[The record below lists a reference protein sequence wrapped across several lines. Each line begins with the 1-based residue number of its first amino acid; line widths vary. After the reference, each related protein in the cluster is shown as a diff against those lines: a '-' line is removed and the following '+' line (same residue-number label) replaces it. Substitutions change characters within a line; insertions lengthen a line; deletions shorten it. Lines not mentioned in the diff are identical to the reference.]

1 MKAADTSHEALDVQR
16 QAGPVGGAWR
26 LVRPE
31 GRMWRRLG
39 LALLLGV
46 AAAGSAVALL
56 ATSAWLI
63 TAASAQPPVLLLM
76 VPIVAVRAF
85 GVGRGVFRYAERLVG
100 HDAAYRVLGETRA
113 RITGRLERLAPG
125 GLTSRRQGDLLARL
139 VLDVDAV
146 LDLWLRVV
154 LPVAVAALTAAATVA
169 LLAILLP
176 AAGAAVALA
185 VLIACTFVPW
195 LTAKTAERAEHK
207 IAGARGE
214 VAAAAT
220 ETLLTAGDVVAFNAI
235 DNVLDA
241 FSQSDARLAA
251 AERRSAWSTGLG
263 SALLVLCV
271 GGASVAALV
280 LGSTAHITGAVFAV
294 LVLTPLALA
303 DVLGGIPAAAQL
315 AIRVRA
321 SLGRVQELMDSPE
334 PVTEPTA
341 PQPLPAGRDL
351 EVRLLRVGYDDNDVL
366 DGLSVDMPAG
376 SRVVI
381 TGPSGSGKS
390 TLAAVLLRFL
400 EPRGGEVLL
409 DGVDLARLEGD
420 QVRSVVGL
428 LTQESH
434 VFDTSIRENLLLAK
448 PGASD
453 LQLWKAL
460 YRARLG
466 MFVEKLPD
474 GLDTMVGEHGARLSG
489 GERQRLAFA
498 RLLLAD
504 RDVLVLDEPTE
515 HLDEETG
522 RALLAD
528 LFAAADR
535 RTVVLLTHR
544 PELVPDHV
552 PRQLVCLT

>member
-1 MKAADTSHEALDVQR
+1 MKRAIVLDPLARPQ
-16 QAGPVGGAWR
+16 GAVWWR
-26 LVRPE
+26 LA
-31 GRMWRRLG
+31 
-39 LALLLGV
+39 LALVLGV

-85 GVGRGVFRYAERLVG
+85 GVGRGVFRYVERLVG

-113 RITGRLERLAPG
+113 RITGRLEKLAP
-125 GLTSRRQGDLLARL
+125 LTSQRKGDLLARL

-146 LDLWLRVV
+146 LDLWLRVL
-154 LPVAVAALTAAATVA
+154 LPATVAAVTAAATVA

-176 AAGAAVALA
+176 TAGAAVAVA
-185 VLIACTFVPW
+185 VLIACTVVPW
-195 LTAKTAERAEHK
+195 LTARTAERAERNL
-207 IAGARGE
+207 AGARGD
-214 VAAAAT
+214 VAATTT
-220 ETLLTAGDVVAFNAI
+220 EALLTAADVVAFNAI
-235 DNVLDA
+235 DTVLDD
-241 FSQSDARLAA
+241 FSRRDARLAA
-251 AERRSAWSTGLG
+251 AERRSAWSAGLG

-271 GGASVAALV
+271 GGASIAALV
-280 LGSTAHITGAVFAV
+280 LGSTANITGAVFAV

-303 DVLGGIPAAAQL
+303 DVLGGLPAAAQL

-321 SLGRVQELMDSPE
+321 SLDRVQELVDTPSS
-334 PVTEPTA
+334 VTEPVE
-341 PQPLPAGRDL
+341 PLPLPAGRDL
-351 EVRLLRVGYDDNDVL
+351 QVRLLRAGYDGSDVL
-366 DGLSVDMPAG
+366 DGLNLDLPAG

-390 TLAAVLLRFL
+390 TLASVLLRFL
-400 EPRGGEVLL
+400 EPRGGQVLL
-409 DGVDLARLEGD
+409 DGVDVARLQGD

-453 LQLWKAL
+453 LRLWEAL

-466 MFVEKLPD
+466 LLVESLPD

-528 LFAAADR
+528 LFGAAGD

-544 PELVPDHV
+544 PELMPPHV
-552 PRQLVCLT
+552 TRQQVCLT

>member
-1 MKAADTSHEALDVQR
+1 MIE
-16 QAGPVGGAWR
+16 
-26 LVRPE
+26 LVLPQ
-31 GRMWRRLG
+31 GHVWGRLG
-39 LALLLGV
+39 LALLTGV
-46 AAAGSAVALL
+46 LAAGSAVALL

-63 TAASAQPPVLLLM
+63 TTAAAQPPVLILM
-76 VPIVAVRAF
+76 VAIVAVRAF
-85 GVGRGVFRYAERLVG
+85 GVGRGVFRYVERLVG

-113 RITGRLERLAPG
+113 RITGRLEKLAPG
-125 GLTSRRQGDLLARL
+125 GLSSRRKGDLLARL

-154 LPVAVAALTAAATVA
+154 LPVAVAAVTATATVA
-169 LLAILLP
+169 LIAVLLP
-176 AAGAAVALA
+176 TAGLAVALA
-185 VLIACTFVPW
+185 VLVACTVVPW
-195 LTAKTAERAEHK
+195 LTAQTAARAERK

-220 ETLLTAGDVVAFNAI
+220 ETLLTAGDVVAFNAV
-235 DNVLDA
+235 DSVLADFSADDA
-241 FSQSDARLAA
+241 KLAA
-251 AERRSAWSTGLG
+251 AERRSAWSAGLG
-263 SALLVLCV
+263 SALLMLCV
-271 GGASVAALV
+271 GGASVAGLV
-280 LGSTAHITGAVFAV
+280 LGKTANITGAVFAV

-321 SLGRVQELMDSPE
+321 SLGRVQELLDTPE
-334 PVTEPTA
+334 PVTEPAT
-341 PQPLPAGRDL
+341 PLPLPDGRDL
-351 EVRLLRVGYDDNDVL
+351 EVNLLRAGYGGGDDVL
-366 DGLSVDMPAG
+366 DGLSLDMPAG

-400 EPRGGEVLL
+400 EPRAGVVRL

-420 QVRSVVGL
+420 GVRSVVGL

-453 LQLWKAL
+453 LQLWRAL

-466 MFVEKLPD
+466 VFVERLPD

-522 RALLAD
+522 RALLED
-528 LFAAADR
+528 LFAAAGR

-544 PELVPDHV
+544 PDLVPAHV
-552 PRQLVCLT
+552 PRQLVSLT

>member
-1 MKAADTSHEALDVQR
+1 MSELAHAVQ
-16 QAGPVGGAWR
+16 WR
-26 LVRPE
+26 L
-31 GRMWRRLG
+31 L
-39 LALLLGV
+39 LALMLGV
-46 AAAGSAVALL
+46 AAAGSGVALL

-63 TAASAQPPVLLLM
+63 TTAAAQPPVLILL

-113 RITGRLERLAPG
+113 RITGRLEKLAPG
-125 GLTSRRQGDLLARL
+125 GLKSQRQGDLLARL

-146 LDLWLRVV
+146 LDLWLRVL
-154 LPVAVAALTAAATVA
+154 LPVAVAAVTAAATVG
-169 LLAILLP
+169 LLVVLLP
-176 AAGAAVALA
+176 AAGAAVAVA
-185 VLIACTFVPW
+185 VLIACTVVPW
-195 LTAKTAERAEHK
+195 LTARTAARAERT

-220 ETLLTAGDVVAFNAI
+220 ETLLTAGDVVAFDAV
-235 DNVLDA
+235 DNVLDHFTA
-241 FSQSDARLAA
+241 SDARLAA
-251 AERRSAWSTGLG
+251 AERRSAWSAGLG
-263 SALLVLCV
+263 GALLVLCV
-271 GGASVAALV
+271 GGASIAGLV
-280 LGSTAHITGAVFAV
+280 LGHTAHITGAVFAV

-321 SLGRVQELMDSPE
+321 SLGRVQELVDRPE
-334 PVTEPTA
+334 PVTEPA
-341 PQPLPAGRDL
+341 DPLPLPRGRDL
-351 EVRLLRVGYDDNDVL
+351 QVKLLSVGYDDADVL
-366 DGLSVDMPAG
+366 AGLSLDMPAG
-376 SRVVI
+376 SRVVV

-409 DGVDLARLEGD
+409 DGVDLARLDGD
-420 QVRSVVGL
+420 QVRSVIGL

-434 VFDTSIRENLLLAK
+434 VFDTTIRENLLLAK

-453 LQLWKAL
+453 LELWKAL

-466 MFVEKLPD
+466 VFVEKLPG
-474 GLDTMVGEHGARLSG
+474 GLDAMAGEHGARLSG

-504 RDVLVLDEPTE
+504 RDLLVLDEPTE

-528 LFAAADR
+528 VFAAADR
-535 RTVVLLTHR
+535 RTVILLTHR

-552 PRQLVCLT
+552 PRQLVSLM

>member
-1 MKAADTSHEALDVQR
+1 MKRAIVLDPLARPQ
-16 QAGPVGGAWR
+16 GAVWWR
-26 LVRPE
+26 LA
-31 GRMWRRLG
+31 
-39 LALLLGV
+39 LALVLGV

-85 GVGRGVFRYAERLVG
+85 GVGRGVFRYVERLVG

-113 RITGRLERLAPG
+113 RITGRLEKLAP
-125 GLTSRRQGDLLARL
+125 LTSQRKGDLLARL

-146 LDLWLRVV
+146 LDLWLRVL
-154 LPVAVAALTAAATVA
+154 LPATVAAVTAAATVA

-176 AAGAAVALA
+176 TAGAAVAVA
-185 VLIACTFVPW
+185 VLIACTVVPW
-195 LTAKTAERAEHK
+195 LTARTAERAERNL
-207 IAGARGE
+207 AGARGD
-214 VAAAAT
+214 VAATTT
-220 ETLLTAGDVVAFNAI
+220 EALLTAADVVAFNAI
-235 DNVLDA
+235 DTVLDD
-241 FSQSDARLAA
+241 FSRRDARLAA
-251 AERRSAWSTGLG
+251 AERRSAWSAGLG

-271 GGASVAALV
+271 GGASIAALV
-280 LGSTAHITGAVFAV
+280 LGRTANITGAVFAV

-303 DVLGGIPAAAQL
+303 DVLGGLPAAAQL

-321 SLGRVQELMDSPE
+321 SLDRVQELVDTPSS
-334 PVTEPTA
+334 VTEPVE
-341 PQPLPAGRDL
+341 PLPLPAGRDL
-351 EVRLLRVGYDDNDVL
+351 QVRLLRAGYDDSDVL
-366 DGLSVDMPAG
+366 DGLNLDLPAG

-390 TLAAVLLRFL
+390 TLASVLLRFL
-400 EPRGGEVLL
+400 EPRGGQVLL
-409 DGVDLARLEGD
+409 DGVDVARLQGD

-453 LQLWKAL
+453 LRLWEAL

-466 MFVEKLPD
+466 LLVESLPD

-528 LFAAADR
+528 LFGAAGD

-544 PELVPDHV
+544 PELMPPHV
-552 PRQLVCLT
+552 TRQQVCLT

>member
-1 MKAADTSHEALDVQR
+1 
-16 QAGPVGGAWR
+16 VG
-26 LVRPE
+26 VR
-31 GRMWRRLG
+31 RR
-39 LALLLGV
+39 
-46 AAAGSAVALL
+46 
-56 ATSAWLI
+56 
-63 TAASAQPPVLLLM
+63 
-76 VPIVAVRAF
+76 
-85 GVGRGVFRYAERLVG
+85 
-100 HDAAYRVLGETRA
+100 
-113 RITGRLERLAPG
+113 
-125 GLTSRRQGDLLARL
+125 GDLLARL
-139 VLDVDAV
+139 VLDVDSV

-154 LPVAVAALTAAATVA
+154 LPVAVAGVTAAATVGLMA
-169 LLAILLP
+169 LLLP
-176 AAGAAVALA
+176 SAGAAIAVA
-185 VLIACTFVPW
+185 VLVACTVVPW
-195 LTAKTAERAEHK
+195 LTARTARRAEER

-214 VAAAAT
+214 VAATAT
-220 ETLLTAGDVVAFNAI
+220 ETLLTAADIVAFNAI
-235 DNVLDA
+235 DTVLDD
-241 FSQSDARLAA
+241 FSRRDARLAA

-263 SALLVLCV
+263 SALLVLCI
-271 GGASVAALV
+271 GAASIAGLT

-303 DVLGGIPAAAQL
+303 DVLAGLPAAAQL
-315 AIRVRA
+315 TIRVRA
-321 SLGRVQELMDSPE
+321 SLARVNELMDTPD
-334 PVTEPTA
+334 PVKEPTN
-341 PQPLPAGRDL
+341 PQPLPTGRDL
-351 EVRLLRVGYDDNDVL
+351 AVNLLTVGYDDTDVL
-366 DGLSVDMPAG
+366 QGLSLDLPAG
-376 SRVVI
+376 SRVVV

-400 EPRGGEVLL
+400 DPRQGEVKL
-409 DGVDLARLEGD
+409 DGVDLTTLDGD

-434 VFDTSIRENLLLAK
+434 VFDTTIRENLLLAK
-448 PGASD
+448 PAASD
-453 LQLWKAL
+453 LQLWNAL

-466 MFVEKLPD
+466 VFVENLPR

-528 LFAAADR
+528 LFAAAGH

-544 PELVPDHV
+544 PELVPPHV

>member
-1 MKAADTSHEALDVQR
+1 MKRLTALDPLTRPQSSVW
-16 QAGPVGGAWR
+16 WR
-26 LVRPE
+26 LA
-31 GRMWRRLG
+31 
-39 LALLLGV
+39 LALVLGV

-85 GVGRGVFRYAERLVG
+85 GVGRGVFRYVERLVG

-113 RITGRLERLAPG
+113 RITGRLEKLAP
-125 GLTSRRQGDLLARL
+125 LTSQRKGDLLARL

-146 LDLWLRVV
+146 LDLWLRVL
-154 LPVAVAALTAAATVA
+154 LPATVAAVTAAATVA

-176 AAGAAVALA
+176 AAGAAVAVA
-185 VLIACTFVPW
+185 VLIACTVVPW
-195 LTAKTAERAEHK
+195 LTARTAERAERNL
-207 IAGARGE
+207 AGARGD
-214 VAAAAT
+214 VAATTT
-220 ETLLTAGDVVAFNAI
+220 EALLTAADVVAYNAI
-235 DNVLDA
+235 DAVLDD
-241 FSQSDARLAA
+241 FSRRDARLAA
-251 AERRSAWSTGLG
+251 AERRSAWSAGLG
-263 SALLVLCV
+263 SALLILCV
-271 GGASVAALV
+271 GGASIAALV
-280 LGSTAHITGAVFAV
+280 LGSTANITGAVFAV

-303 DVLGGIPAAAQL
+303 DVLGGLPAAAQL

-321 SLGRVQELMDSPE
+321 SLDRVQELVDTPTPVSE
-334 PVTEPTA
+334 PVEPL
-341 PQPLPAGRDL
+341 PLPAGRDL
-351 EVRLLRVGYDDNDVL
+351 QVRLLRAGYDDSDVL
-366 DGLSVDMPAG
+366 DGLNLDLPAG

-390 TLAAVLLRFL
+390 TLASVLLRFL

-409 DGVDLARLEGD
+409 DGVDVARLQGD

-453 LQLWKAL
+453 LRLWEAL

-466 MFVEKLPD
+466 LLVESLPD

-528 LFAAADR
+528 LFGAAGD

-544 PELVPDHV
+544 PELVPPHV
-552 PRQLVCLT
+552 TRQQVCLT

>member
-1 MKAADTSHEALDVQR
+1 MKSLQLARPQR
-16 QAGPVGGAWR
+16 AVMWR
-26 LVRPE
+26 L
-31 GRMWRRLG
+31 L
-39 LALLLGV
+39 LALVLGV
-46 AAAGSAVALL
+46 LAAGSAVALL

-85 GVGRGVFRYAERLVG
+85 GVGRGVFRYVERLVG

-113 RITGRLERLAPG
+113 RITGRLEKLAPLG
-125 GLTSRRQGDLLARL
+125 SQRKGDLLARL

-146 LDLWLRVV
+146 LDLWLRVL
-154 LPVAVAALTAAATVA
+154 LPVAVAAVTAAATVGLLA
-169 LLAILLP
+169 LLLP
-176 AAGAAVALA
+176 TAGAAVALA
-185 VLIACTFVPW
+185 VLIACTVVPW
-195 LTAKTAERAEHK
+195 LTARTAERAERNL
-207 IAGARGE
+207 AGARGD
-214 VAAAAT
+214 VAATTT
-220 ETLLTAGDVVAFNAI
+220 ESLLTAADVVAYNAI
-235 DNVLDA
+235 DSVLDD
-241 FSQSDARLAA
+241 FSRRDAHLAA
-251 AERRSAWSTGLG
+251 AERRSAWSAGLG

-280 LGSTAHITGAVFAV
+280 LGSTANITGAVFAV

-321 SLGRVQELMDSPE
+321 SLDRAQELVDTPA
-334 PVTEPTA
+334 PVTEPTS
-341 PQPLPAGRDL
+341 PLPLRAGRDL
-351 EVRLLRVGYDDNDVL
+351 QVNLLRAGYDGADVL
-366 DGLSVDMPAG
+366 TGLSLDMPAG

-381 TGPSGSGKS
+381 TGSSGSGKS
-390 TLAAVLLRFL
+390 TLASVLLRFL

-409 DGVDLARLEGD
+409 DGVDLTRLEGD

-466 MFVEKLPD
+466 VLVEKLPE
-474 GLDTMVGEHGARLSG
+474 GLDTLVGEHGARLSG

-528 LFAAADR
+528 VFGAAAD

-544 PELVPDHV
+544 PELVPPHV

>member
-1 MKAADTSHEALDVQR
+1 VKRAIVLDPLARPQ
-16 QAGPVGGAWR
+16 GAVWWR
-26 LVRPE
+26 LA
-31 GRMWRRLG
+31 
-39 LALLLGV
+39 LALVLGV

-85 GVGRGVFRYAERLVG
+85 GVGRGVFRYVERLVG

-113 RITGRLERLAPG
+113 RITGRLEKLAP
-125 GLTSRRQGDLLARL
+125 LTSQRKGDLLARL

-146 LDLWLRVV
+146 LDLWLRVL
-154 LPVAVAALTAAATVA
+154 LPATVAAVTAAATVA

-176 AAGAAVALA
+176 TAGAAVAVA
-185 VLIACTFVPW
+185 VLIACTVVPW
-195 LTAKTAERAEHK
+195 LTARTAERAERNL
-207 IAGARGE
+207 AGARGD
-214 VAAAAT
+214 VAATTT
-220 ETLLTAGDVVAFNAI
+220 EALLTAADVVAFNAI
-235 DNVLDA
+235 DTVLDD
-241 FSQSDARLAA
+241 FSRRDARLAA
-251 AERRSAWSTGLG
+251 AERRSAWSAGLG

-271 GGASVAALV
+271 GGASIAALV
-280 LGSTAHITGAVFAV
+280 LGSTANITGAVFAV

-303 DVLGGIPAAAQL
+303 DVLGGLPAAAQL

-321 SLGRVQELMDSPE
+321 SLDRVQELVDTPSS
-334 PVTEPTA
+334 VTEPVE
-341 PQPLPAGRDL
+341 PLPLPAGRDL
-351 EVRLLRVGYDDNDVL
+351 QVRLLRAGYDGSDVL
-366 DGLSVDMPAG
+366 DGLNLDLPAG

-390 TLAAVLLRFL
+390 TLASVLLRFL
-400 EPRGGEVLL
+400 EPRGGQVLL
-409 DGVDLARLEGD
+409 DGVDVARLQGD

-453 LQLWKAL
+453 LRLWEAL

-466 MFVEKLPD
+466 LLVESLPD

-528 LFAAADR
+528 LFGAAGD

-544 PELVPDHV
+544 PELMPPHV
-552 PRQLVCLT
+552 TRQQVCLT

>member
-1 MKAADTSHEALDVQR
+1 MTESSRSAWWQLVRPA
-16 QAGPVGGAWR
+16 VGVRWR
-26 LVRPE
+26 LV
-31 GRMWRRLG
+31 
-39 LALLLGV
+39 LALVLGV

-63 TAASAQPPVLLLM
+63 TAASAQPPVLLLL

-85 GVGRGVFRYAERLVG
+85 GVGRGVFRYVERLVG

-113 RITGRLERLAPG
+113 RITGRLEKIAPG
-125 GLTSRRQGDLLARL
+125 GLTSRRKGDLLARL

-146 LDLWLRVV
+146 LDLWLRVL
-154 LPVAVAALTAAATVA
+154 LPVAVAAVTAAATVA
-169 LLAILLP
+169 LLALLLP

-185 VLIACTFVPW
+185 VLIACTVVPW
-195 LTAKTAERAEHK
+195 LTARTVQKAERNLT
-207 IAGARGE
+207 GARGD
-214 VAAAAT
+214 VAATTT
-220 ETLLTAGDVVAFNAI
+220 ETLLTAADVVAYNAI
-235 DNVLDA
+235 DSVLDA
-241 FSQSDARLAA
+241 FSRHDARLAA

-271 GGASVAALV
+271 GGASVAALL
-280 LGSTAHITGAVFAV
+280 LGSTANITGAVFAV

-321 SLGRVQELMDSPE
+321 ALTRVQELVDTPE
-334 PVTEPTA
+334 PVTEPSD
-341 PQPLPAGRDL
+341 PLPLPTGRDL
-351 EVRLLRVGYDDNDVL
+351 QVKLLRVGYDDTDVL
-366 DGLSVDMPAG
+366 DGLSLEMPAG

-400 EPRGGEVLL
+400 QPRGGEVLL

-434 VFDTSIRENLLLAK
+434 VFDTTIRENLLLAK
-448 PGASD
+448 PGVSD

-466 MFVEKLPD
+466 MFVEKLPA

-528 LFAAADR
+528 LFAAAGD

>member
-1 MKAADTSHEALDVQR
+1 M
-16 QAGPVGGAWR
+16 
-26 LVRPE
+26 VRPE
-31 GRMWRRLG
+31 GQVWWRLL
-39 LALLLGV
+39 LALLAGV

-63 TAASAQPPVLLLM
+63 TTAAAQPPVLILM
-76 VPIVAVRAF
+76 VAIVAVRAF
-85 GVGRGVFRYAERLVG
+85 GVGRGVFRYLERLVG

-113 RITGRLERLAPG
+113 RITGRLEKLAPG
-125 GLTSRRQGDLLARL
+125 GLSSRRKGDLLTRL

-154 LPVAVAALTAAATVA
+154 LPVLVAAVTATAAVA
-169 LLAILLP
+169 LLALLLP

-185 VLIACTFVPW
+185 VVVACTVVPW
-195 LTAKTAERAEHK
+195 LTARSAARAEGK
-207 IAGARGE
+207 IASSRGE

-235 DNVLDA
+235 DDVLDS
-241 FSQSDARLAA
+241 FSTSDAKLAA
-251 AERRSAWSTGLG
+251 AERRSAWSAGLG

-271 GGASVAALV
+271 GSASVAGLV
-280 LGSTAHITGAVFAV
+280 LGGSADITGAVFAV

-321 SLGRVQELMDSPE
+321 SLARVQELLDGPE
-334 PVTEPTA
+334 PVSEPVSA
-341 PQPLPAGRDL
+341 LPLPVGRDL
-351 EVRLLRVGYDDNDVL
+351 SVRHLRVGYGEDDVL
-366 DGLSVDMPAG
+366 DGLSLDMPAG
-376 SRVVI
+376 GRVVV

-409 DGVDLARLEGD
+409 DGVDLTKLASD

-453 LQLWKAL
+453 LMVWEAL

-466 MFVEKLPD
+466 LFVEGLPD

-515 HLDEETG
+515 HLDDETG
-522 RALLAD
+522 RSLLYD
-528 LFAAADR
+528 LFAAAGHC
-535 RTVVLLTHR
+535 TVVLLTHR
-544 PELVPDHV
+544 PELAPEATHHV
-552 PRQLVCLT
+552 VLASEHAAQR

>member
-1 MKAADTSHEALDVQR
+1 MSSWALARPRRDLW
-16 QAGPVGGAWR
+16 WR
-26 LVRPE
+26 LI
-31 GRMWRRLG
+31 
-39 LALLLGV
+39 LALALGI

-85 GVGRGVFRYAERLVG
+85 GVGRGVFRYVERLVG
-100 HDAAYRVLGETRA
+100 HDAAYRVLGETRG
-113 RITGRLERLAPG
+113 RITERLEKIAP
-125 GLTSRRQGDLLARL
+125 LTSQRAGDLLARL

-146 LDLWLRVV
+146 LDLWLRVL
-154 LPVAVAALTAAATVA
+154 LPVAVAAVTSAATVA

-185 VLIACTFVPW
+185 VLIACTAVPW
-195 LTAKTAERAEHK
+195 LTARSAERAERTL
-207 IAGARGE
+207 AGARGD
-214 VAAAAT
+214 VAATTT
-220 ETLLTAGDVVAFNAI
+220 ETLLTAADVVAYNAI
-235 DNVLDA
+235 DDVLED
-241 FSQSDARLAA
+241 FSRRDARLAA

-263 SALLVLCV
+263 SALLVACV

-280 LGSTAHITGAVFAV
+280 VGSTADITGAVFAV

-303 DVLGGIPAAAQL
+303 DVLGGLPAAAQL
-315 AIRVRA
+315 AIRIRG
-321 SLGRVQELMDSPE
+321 SLARVQELVDTQE
-334 PVTEPTA
+334 PVTDPIA
-341 PQPLPAGRDL
+341 PLPLPAGRDL
-351 EVRLLRVGYDDNDVL
+351 QVRSLRVGYDDTDVL
-366 DGLSVDMPAG
+366 DGLSLDMPAG

-390 TLAAVLLRFL
+390 TLASVLLRFL

-409 DGVDLARLEGD
+409 DGVDLSRLEGD

-434 VFDTSIRENLLLAK
+434 VFDTTIRENLLLAK

-453 LQLWKAL
+453 LQLWNAL
-460 YRARLG
+460 YRAQLG
-466 MFVEKLPD
+466 VMVEKLPN
-474 GLDTMVGEHGARLSG
+474 GLETMVGEHGARLSG

-528 LFAAADR
+528 LFAAAGDR
-535 RTVVLLTHR
+535 TMVLLTHR
-544 PELVPDHV
+544 PDLVPAHV

>member
-1 MKAADTSHEALDVQR
+1 MKGWQLARPERGVR
-16 QAGPVGGAWR
+16 WR
-26 LVRPE
+26 L
-31 GRMWRRLG
+31 L
-39 LALLLGV
+39 LALVLGV

-85 GVGRGVFRYAERLVG
+85 GVGRGVFRYVERLVG

-113 RITGRLERLAPG
+113 RITGRLEKIAPA
-125 GLTSRRQGDLLARL
+125 GLTSQRKGDLLARL

-146 LDLWLRVV
+146 LDLWLRVL
-154 LPVAVAALTAAATVA
+154 LPVAVAAVTAAATVA
-169 LLAILLP
+169 LLAVLLP

-185 VLIACTFVPW
+185 VLVACTVVPW
-195 LTAKTAERAEHK
+195 LTARTAERAERN
-207 IAGARGE
+207 IAGARGD
-214 VAAAAT
+214 VAATTT
-220 ETLLTAGDVVAFNAI
+220 ETLLTAADVVAYNAI
-235 DNVLDA
+235 NSVLDD
-241 FSQSDARLAA
+241 FSRRDARLAA

-263 SALLVLCV
+263 SALLVLCI

-280 LGSTAHITGAVFAV
+280 LGSTANITGAVFAV

-303 DVLGGIPAAAQL
+303 DVLGGVPAAAQL

-321 SLGRVQELMDSPE
+321 SLARVQELVDTPD
-334 PVTEPTA
+334 PVTEPTE
-341 PQPLPAGRDL
+341 PQPLPTGRDL
-351 EVRLLRVGYDDNDVL
+351 RVNLLRVGYDDTDVL
-366 DGLSVDMPAG
+366 NGLSLDMPAG

-448 PGASD
+448 PGVSD

-466 MFVEKLPD
+466 TFVEKLPD
-474 GLDTMVGEHGARLSG
+474 GLDTMVGEHGAKLSG

-528 LFAAADR
+528 LFAAAGDR
-535 RTVVLLTHR
+535 TLVLLTHR
-544 PELVPDHV
+544 PELVPPHGS
-552 PRQLVCLT
+552 RQLVCLT

>member
-1 MKAADTSHEALDVQR
+1 MKRAIVLDPLARPQ
-16 QAGPVGGAWR
+16 GAVWWR
-26 LVRPE
+26 LA
-31 GRMWRRLG
+31 
-39 LALLLGV
+39 LALVLGV

-85 GVGRGVFRYAERLVG
+85 GVGRGVFRYVERLVG

-113 RITGRLERLAPG
+113 RITGRLEKLAP
-125 GLTSRRQGDLLARL
+125 LTSQRKGDLLARL

-146 LDLWLRVV
+146 LDLWLRVL
-154 LPVAVAALTAAATVA
+154 LPATVAAVTAAATVA

-176 AAGAAVALA
+176 TAGAAVAVA
-185 VLIACTFVPW
+185 VLIACTVVPW
-195 LTAKTAERAEHK
+195 LTARTAERAERNL
-207 IAGARGE
+207 AGARGD
-214 VAAAAT
+214 VAATTT
-220 ETLLTAGDVVAFNAI
+220 EALLTAADVVAFNAI
-235 DNVLDA
+235 DTVLDD
-241 FSQSDARLAA
+241 FSRRDARLAA
-251 AERRSAWSTGLG
+251 AERRSAWSAGLG

-271 GGASVAALV
+271 GGASIAALV
-280 LGSTAHITGAVFAV
+280 LGSTANITGAVFAV

-303 DVLGGIPAAAQL
+303 DVLGGLPAAAQL

-321 SLGRVQELMDSPE
+321 SLDRVQELVDTPSS
-334 PVTEPTA
+334 VTEPVE
-341 PQPLPAGRDL
+341 PLPLPAGRDL
-351 EVRLLRVGYDDNDVL
+351 QVRLLRAGYDGSDVL
-366 DGLSVDMPAG
+366 DGLNLDLPAG

-390 TLAAVLLRFL
+390 TLASVQQRFL

-409 DGVDLARLEGD
+409 DGVDVARLQGD

-453 LQLWKAL
+453 LRLWEAL

-466 MFVEKLPD
+466 LLVESLPD

-528 LFAAADR
+528 LFGAAGD

-544 PELVPDHV
+544 PELMPPHV
-552 PRQLVCLT
+552 TRQQVCLT

>member
-1 MKAADTSHEALDVQR
+1 M
-16 QAGPVGGAWR
+16 W
-26 LVRPE
+26 PE
-31 GRMWRRLG
+31 GRVWVRLLLALG
-39 LALLLGV
+39 LGIG
-46 AAAGSAVALL
+46 AAGCAVALL

-63 TAASAQPPVLLLM
+63 TAAAAQPPVLLLM

-85 GVGRGVFRYAERLVG
+85 GVGRGAFRYVERLVG

-125 GLTSRRQGDLLARL
+125 GLTSQRKGDLLARL

-154 LPVAVAALTAAATVA
+154 LPVAVAAVTAAATVG

-176 AAGAAVALA
+176 TAGAAVALA
-185 VLIACTFVPW
+185 VLIACTLVPW
-195 LTAKTAERAEHK
+195 LTAKTAHHAEQN
-207 IAGARGE
+207 IAAARGA
-214 VAAAAT
+214 VAATTT
-220 ETLLTAGDVVAFNAI
+220 ETLLTAADIVAFNAV
-235 DNVLDA
+235 DTVLKD
-241 FSQSDARLAA
+241 FSANDARLAA
-251 AERRSAWSTGLG
+251 AERRSAWSAGLG
-263 SALLVLCV
+263 SALLVLCI
-271 GGASVAALV
+271 GGASTAALV
-280 LGSTAHITGAVFAV
+280 LGSTATITGPIFAV

-321 SLGRVQELMDSPE
+321 SLTRVQELIDTQP
-334 PVTEPTA
+334 PVTEPST
-341 PQPLPAGRDL
+341 PQPLPPGRDL
-351 EVRLLRVGYDDNDVL
+351 AINLLRVGYDDTDVL
-366 DGLSVDMPAG
+366 DGVSLNMPAG
-376 SRVVI
+376 SRVVV

-400 EPRGGEVLL
+400 EPRAGQVLL
-409 DGVDLARLEGD
+409 DGVDLTTLEGD

-453 LQLWKAL
+453 LKLWKAL

-466 MFVEKLPD
+466 VFVESLPD

>member
-1 MKAADTSHEALDVQR
+1 MTTV
-16 QAGPVGGAWR
+16 WR
-26 LVRPE
+26 LVMPE
-31 GRMWRRLG
+31 RRIWWRLG
-39 LALLLGV
+39 LALLAGV
-46 AAAGSAVALL
+46 LAAGSAVALL

-63 TAASAQPPVLLLM
+63 TTAAAQPPVLILM
-76 VPIVAVRAF
+76 VAIVAVRAF
-85 GVGRGVFRYAERLVG
+85 GVGRGVFRYVERLVG

-113 RITGRLERLAPG
+113 RITGRLEKLAPG
-125 GLTSRRQGDLLARL
+125 GLSSRRKGDLLARL

-154 LPVAVAALTAAATVA
+154 LPIAAAAVTATATVA
-169 LLAILLP
+169 LLTLLLP

-185 VLIACTFVPW
+185 VLVACTVVPW
-195 LTAKTAERAEHK
+195 LTAQTAARAERK
-207 IAGARGE
+207 IAGSRGE

-220 ETLLTAGDVVAFNAI
+220 ETLLTAGDVVAFNAV
-235 DNVLDA
+235 DDVLDS
-241 FSQSDARLAA
+241 FSASDAKLAK
-251 AERRSAWSTGLG
+251 AERRSAWSAGLG
-263 SALLVLCV
+263 GALLMLCI
-271 GGASVAALV
+271 GGASVAGLV
-280 LGSTAHITGAVFAV
+280 LGNTANITGAVFAV

-321 SLGRVQELMDSPE
+321 ALGRVQELLDSPE
-334 PVTEPTA
+334 PVTEPAA
-341 PQPLPAGRDL
+341 PQPLPTGRDL
-351 EVRLLRVGYDDNDVL
+351 EVKLLRVGYDGADVL
-366 DGLSVDMPAG
+366 NGLSLDMPTG
-376 SRVVI
+376 SRVVV

-400 EPRGGEVLL
+400 EPRAGEVRL
-409 DGVDLARLEGD
+409 DGVDLSQLEGD

-434 VFDTSIRENLLLAK
+434 VFDTTIRENLLLAR

-453 LQLWKAL
+453 LMLWKAL

-466 MFVEKLPD
+466 LFVEKLPD

-522 RALLAD
+522 RALLED
-528 LFAAADR
+528 LFAAAGH

-544 PELVPDHV
+544 PELVPAHV
-552 PRQLVCLT
+552 PQQLVCLT

>member
-1 MKAADTSHEALDVQR
+1 MKRAIVLDPLARPQ
-16 QAGPVGGAWR
+16 GAVWWR
-26 LVRPE
+26 LA
-31 GRMWRRLG
+31 
-39 LALLLGV
+39 LALVLGV

-85 GVGRGVFRYAERLVG
+85 GVGRGVFRYVERLVG

-113 RITGRLERLAPG
+113 RITGRLEKLAP
-125 GLTSRRQGDLLARL
+125 LTSQRKGDLLARL

-146 LDLWLRVV
+146 LDLWLRVL
-154 LPVAVAALTAAATVA
+154 LPATVAAVTAAATVA

-176 AAGAAVALA
+176 TAGAAVAVA
-185 VLIACTFVPW
+185 VLIACTVVPW
-195 LTAKTAERAEHK
+195 LTARTAERAERNL
-207 IAGARGE
+207 AGARGD
-214 VAAAAT
+214 VAATTT
-220 ETLLTAGDVVAFNAI
+220 EALLTAADVVAYNAI
-235 DNVLDA
+235 DTVLDD
-241 FSQSDARLAA
+241 FSRRDARLAA
-251 AERRSAWSTGLG
+251 AERRSAWSAGLG

-271 GGASVAALV
+271 GGASIAALV
-280 LGSTAHITGAVFAV
+280 LGSTANITGAVFAV

-303 DVLGGIPAAAQL
+303 DVLGGLPAAAQL

-321 SLGRVQELMDSPE
+321 SLDRVQELVDTPSSVSE
-334 PVTEPTA
+334 PVEPL
-341 PQPLPAGRDL
+341 PLPAGRDL
-351 EVRLLRVGYDDNDVL
+351 QVRLLRAGYDDSDVL
-366 DGLSVDMPAG
+366 DGLNLDLPAG

-390 TLAAVLLRFL
+390 TLASVLLRFL

-409 DGVDLARLEGD
+409 DGVDVARLQGD

-448 PGASD
+448 PGVSD
-453 LQLWKAL
+453 LRLWEAL

-466 MFVEKLPD
+466 LLVESLPD

-528 LFAAADR
+528 LFGAAGD

-544 PELVPDHV
+544 PELVPPHV
-552 PRQLVCLT
+552 TRQQVCLT

>member
-1 MKAADTSHEALDVQR
+1 
-16 QAGPVGGAWR
+16 
-26 LVRPE
+26 
-31 GRMWRRLG
+31 
-39 LALLLGV
+39 LALLTGV
-46 AAAGSAVALL
+46 LAAGSAVALL

-63 TAASAQPPVLLLM
+63 TTAAAQPPVLILM
-76 VPIVAVRAF
+76 VAIVAVRAF
-85 GVGRGVFRYAERLVG
+85 GVGRGVFRYVERLVG

-113 RITGRLERLAPG
+113 RITGRLEKLAPG
-125 GLTSRRQGDLLARL
+125 GLSSQRKGDLLARL

-154 LPVAVAALTAAATVA
+154 LPVAVAAVTATATVA
-169 LLAILLP
+169 LLALLLP

-185 VLIACTFVPW
+185 VLVACTVVPW
-195 LTAKTAERAEHK
+195 LTAQTAARAERK
-207 IAGARGE
+207 IAGSRGD

-220 ETLLTAGDVVAFNAI
+220 ETLLTAGDVVAFNAV
-235 DNVLDA
+235 DDVLNS
-241 FSQSDARLAA
+241 FSASDAKLAK
-251 AERRSAWSTGLG
+251 AERRSAWSAGLG
-263 SALLVLCV
+263 NALLMLCV
-271 GGASVAALV
+271 GGASVAGLV
-280 LGSTAHITGAVFAV
+280 LGSTANITGAVFAV
-294 LVLTPLALA
+294 LVLTPLVLA

-321 SLGRVQELMDSPE
+321 SLGRVQELLDSPE
-334 PVTEPTA
+334 PVTEPVD
-341 PQPLPAGRDL
+341 PLPLPDGRDL
-351 EVRLLRVGYDDNDVL
+351 EVKLLTVGYGEDDVL
-366 DGLSVDMPAG
+366 DGLSLDMPAG

-400 EPRGGEVLL
+400 EPRAGEVLL

-448 PGASD
+448 PGVSD
-453 LQLWKAL
+453 LKLWKAL

-466 MFVEKLPD
+466 VFVEKLPD

-522 RALLAD
+522 RALLED
-528 LFAAADR
+528 LFAAAGR

-544 PELVPDHV
+544 PELVPPHV

>member
-1 MKAADTSHEALDVQR
+1 MKRAIVLDPLARPQ
-16 QAGPVGGAWR
+16 GAVWWR
-26 LVRPE
+26 LA
-31 GRMWRRLG
+31 
-39 LALLLGV
+39 LALVLGV

-85 GVGRGVFRYAERLVG
+85 GVGRGVFRYVERLVG

-113 RITGRLERLAPG
+113 RITGRLEKLAP
-125 GLTSRRQGDLLARL
+125 LTSQRKGDLLARL

-146 LDLWLRVV
+146 LDLWLRVL
-154 LPVAVAALTAAATVA
+154 LPATVAAVTAAATVA

-176 AAGAAVALA
+176 TAGAAVAVA
-185 VLIACTFVPW
+185 VLIACTVVPW
-195 LTAKTAERAEHK
+195 LTARTAERAERNL
-207 IAGARGE
+207 AGARGD
-214 VAAAAT
+214 VAATTT
-220 ETLLTAGDVVAFNAI
+220 EALLTAADVVAFNAI
-235 DNVLDA
+235 DTVLDD
-241 FSQSDARLAA
+241 FSRRDARLAA
-251 AERRSAWSTGLG
+251 AERRSAWSAGLG

-271 GGASVAALV
+271 GGASIAALV
-280 LGSTAHITGAVFAV
+280 LGSTANITGAVFAV

-303 DVLGGIPAAAQL
+303 DVLGGLPAAAQL

-321 SLGRVQELMDSPE
+321 SLDRVQELVDTPSS
-334 PVTEPTA
+334 VTEPVE
-341 PQPLPAGRDL
+341 PLPLPAGRDL
-351 EVRLLRVGYDDNDVL
+351 QVRLLRAGYDGSDVL
-366 DGLSVDMPAG
+366 DGLNLDLPAG

-390 TLAAVLLRFL
+390 TLASVLLRFL

-409 DGVDLARLEGD
+409 DGVDVARLQGD

-453 LQLWKAL
+453 LRLWEAL

-466 MFVEKLPD
+466 LLVESLPD
-474 GLDTMVGEHGARLSG
+474 GLDTVVGEHGARLSG

-528 LFAAADR
+528 LFGAAGD

-544 PELVPDHV
+544 PELMPPHV
-552 PRQLVCLT
+552 TRQQVCLT

>member
-1 MKAADTSHEALDVQR
+1 MSSWA
-16 QAGPVGGAWR
+16 

-31 GRMWRRLG
+31 GRVWWR
-39 LALLLGV
+39 LALALVAGV

-63 TAASAQPPVLLLM
+63 TTAAAQPPVLILM

-85 GVGRGVFRYAERLVG
+85 GVGRGVFRYVERLAG

-113 RITGRLERLAPG
+113 RITGRLERIAPG
-125 GLTSRRQGDLLARL
+125 GLSGRRQGDLLARL

-146 LDLWLRVV
+146 LDLWLRVL
-154 LPVAVAALTAAATVA
+154 LPVAVAMVTAAATVA
-169 LLAILLP
+169 LLVLLLP
-176 AAGAAVALA
+176 VAGVAVALA
-185 VLIACTFVPW
+185 VLIACTVVPW
-195 LTAKTAERAEHK
+195 LTAKTAARAERR
-207 IAGARGE
+207 IASERGD

-220 ETLLTAGDVVAFNAI
+220 EALLTAGDIVAFNAV
-235 DNVLDA
+235 DDVLAA
-241 FSQSDARLAA
+241 FSTHDDRLAA
-251 AERRSAWSTGLG
+251 AERRSAWSAGLG
-263 SALLVLCV
+263 GALLVLCV
-271 GGASVAALV
+271 GGASVAGLV
-280 LGSTAHITGAVFAV
+280 LGSTANITGAVFAV

-321 SLGRVQELMDSPE
+321 ALGRVQELVDAPE
-334 PVTEPTA
+334 PVHEPA
-341 PQPLPAGRDL
+341 AAVALPRGHDL
-351 EVRLLRVGYDDNDVL
+351 EVKHLHVGYGDDDVL
-366 DGLSVDMPAG
+366 DGLSLDMPAG

-381 TGPSGSGKS
+381 TGASGSGKS
-390 TLAAVLLRFL
+390 TVAAVLLRFL
-400 EPRGGEVLL
+400 EPRGGEVLM
-409 DGVDLARLEGD
+409 DGVDLASLEGD

-434 VFDTSIRENLLLAK
+434 VFDTTIRENLLLAQ

-453 LQLWKAL
+453 LRLWRAL
-460 YRARLG
+460 YLARLG
-466 MFVEKLPD
+466 VFVEGLPD

-528 LFAAADR
+528 LFAAAGR

-544 PELVPDHV
+544 PELAPAHALRRAVRLP
-552 PRQLVCLT
+552 

>member
-1 MKAADTSHEALDVQR
+1 MKRAIVLDPLARPQ
-16 QAGPVGGAWR
+16 GAVWWR
-26 LVRPE
+26 LA
-31 GRMWRRLG
+31 
-39 LALLLGV
+39 LALVLGV

-85 GVGRGVFRYAERLVG
+85 GVGRGVFRYVERLVG

-113 RITGRLERLAPG
+113 RITGRLEKLAP
-125 GLTSRRQGDLLARL
+125 LTSQRKGDLLARL

-146 LDLWLRVV
+146 LDLWLRVL
-154 LPVAVAALTAAATVA
+154 LPATVAAVTAAATVA

-176 AAGAAVALA
+176 TAGAAVAVA
-185 VLIACTFVPW
+185 VLIACTVVPW
-195 LTAKTAERAEHK
+195 LTARTAERAERNL
-207 IAGARGE
+207 AGARGD
-214 VAAAAT
+214 VAATTT
-220 ETLLTAGDVVAFNAI
+220 EALLTAADVVAFNAI
-235 DNVLDA
+235 DTVLDD
-241 FSQSDARLAA
+241 FSRRDARLAA
-251 AERRSAWSTGLG
+251 AERRSAWSAGLG

-271 GGASVAALV
+271 GGASIAALV
-280 LGSTAHITGAVFAV
+280 LGSTANITGAVFAV

-303 DVLGGIPAAAQL
+303 DVLGGLPAAAQL

-321 SLGRVQELMDSPE
+321 SLDRVQELVDTPSS
-334 PVTEPTA
+334 VTEPVE
-341 PQPLPAGRDL
+341 PLPLPAGRDL
-351 EVRLLRVGYDDNDVL
+351 QVRLLRAGYDGSDVL
-366 DGLSVDMPAG
+366 DGLNLDLPAG

-390 TLAAVLLRFL
+390 TLASVLLRFL

-409 DGVDLARLEGD
+409 DGVDVARLQGD

-453 LQLWKAL
+453 LRLWEAL

-466 MFVEKLPD
+466 LLVESLPD

-528 LFAAADR
+528 LFGAAGD
-535 RTVVLLTHR
+535 RTVVLLTHW
-544 PELVPDHV
+544 PELMPPHV
-552 PRQLVCLT
+552 TRQQVCLT

>member
-1 MKAADTSHEALDVQR
+1 MKRAIVLDPLARPQ
-16 QAGPVGGAWR
+16 GAVWWR
-26 LVRPE
+26 LA
-31 GRMWRRLG
+31 
-39 LALLLGV
+39 LALVLGV

-85 GVGRGVFRYAERLVG
+85 GVGRGVFRYVERLVG

-113 RITGRLERLAPG
+113 RITGRLEKLAP
-125 GLTSRRQGDLLARL
+125 LTSQRKGDLLARL

-146 LDLWLRVV
+146 LDLWLRVL
-154 LPVAVAALTAAATVA
+154 LPATVAAVTAAATVA

-176 AAGAAVALA
+176 TAGAAVAVA
-185 VLIACTFVPW
+185 VLIACTVVPW
-195 LTAKTAERAEHK
+195 LTARTAERAERNL
-207 IAGARGE
+207 AGARGD
-214 VAAAAT
+214 VAATTT
-220 ETLLTAGDVVAFNAI
+220 EALLTAADVVAFNAI
-235 DNVLDA
+235 DTVLDD
-241 FSQSDARLAA
+241 FSRRDARLAA
-251 AERRSAWSTGLG
+251 AERRSAWSAGLG

-271 GGASVAALV
+271 GGASIAALV
-280 LGSTAHITGAVFAV
+280 LGSTANITGAVFAV

-303 DVLGGIPAAAQL
+303 DVLGGLPAAAQL

-321 SLGRVQELMDSPE
+321 SLDRVQELVDTPSS
-334 PVTEPTA
+334 VTEPVE
-341 PQPLPAGRDL
+341 PLPLPAGRDL
-351 EVRLLRVGYDDNDVL
+351 QVRLLRAGYDGSDVL
-366 DGLSVDMPAG
+366 DGLNLDLPAG

-390 TLAAVLLRFL
+390 TLASVLLRFL
-400 EPRGGEVLL
+400 EPRGGQVLL
-409 DGVDLARLEGD
+409 DGVDVARLQGD

-453 LQLWKAL
+453 LRLWEAL

-466 MFVEKLPD
+466 LLVESLPD
-474 GLDTMVGEHGARLSG
+474 SLDTMVGEHGARLSG

-522 RALLAD
+522 GALLAD
-528 LFAAADR
+528 LFGAAGD

-544 PELVPDHV
+544 PELMPPHV
-552 PRQLVCLT
+552 TRQQVCLT

>member
-1 MKAADTSHEALDVQR
+1 MTTVWQ
-16 QAGPVGGAWR
+16 
-26 LVRPE
+26 LVMPE
-31 GRMWRRLG
+31 RRIWWRLG
-39 LALLLGV
+39 LALLAGV
-46 AAAGSAVALL
+46 LAAGSAVALL

-63 TAASAQPPVLLLM
+63 TTAAAQPPVLILM
-76 VPIVAVRAF
+76 VAIVAVRAF
-85 GVGRGVFRYAERLVG
+85 GVGRGVFRYVERLVG

-113 RITGRLERLAPG
+113 RITRRLEKLAPG
-125 GLTSRRQGDLLARL
+125 GLTSQRKGDLLARL

-154 LPVAVAALTAAATVA
+154 LPVAAAAVTATATVA
-169 LLAILLP
+169 LLTLLLP

-185 VLIACTFVPW
+185 VLIACTVVPR
-195 LTAKTAERAEHK
+195 LTAQTAARAERK
-207 IAGARGE
+207 IAGSRGE

-220 ETLLTAGDVVAFNAI
+220 ETLLTAGDVVAFNAV
-235 DNVLDA
+235 DDVLDS
-241 FSQSDARLAA
+241 FSASDAKLAN
-251 AERRSAWSTGLG
+251 AERRSAWSAGLG
-263 SALLVLCV
+263 GALLMLCV
-271 GGASVAALV
+271 GGASVAGLI
-280 LGSTAHITGAVFAV
+280 LGNTANITGAVFAV

-321 SLGRVQELMDSPE
+321 SLGRVQELLDSPE
-334 PVTEPTA
+334 PVTEPAT
-341 PQPLPAGRDL
+341 PQPLPTGRDL
-351 EVRLLRVGYDDNDVL
+351 EVKLLRVGYDGADVL
-366 DGLSVDMPAG
+366 DGLSLDMPAA

-400 EPRGGEVLL
+400 EPRAGEVLL
-409 DGVDLARLEGD
+409 DGVDLSLLEGD
-420 QVRSVVGL
+420 QVRTVVGL

-434 VFDTSIRENLLLAK
+434 VFDTTIRENLLLAK

-453 LQLWKAL
+453 LMLWKAL

-466 MFVEKLPD
+466 VFVEKLPD

-522 RALLAD
+522 RALLDD
-528 LFAAADR
+528 LFAAAGR

-544 PELVPDHV
+544 PELVPAHV
-552 PRQLVCLT
+552 PRQLVSLT

>member
-1 MKAADTSHEALDVQR
+1 MSSVI
-16 QAGPVGGAWR
+16 G

-31 GRMWRRLG
+31 GRAWWRLV
-39 LALLLGV
+39 LALVAGV

-63 TAASAQPPVLLLM
+63 TTAAAQPPVLVLM
-76 VPIVAVRAF
+76 VAIVAVRAF
-85 GVGRGVFRYAERLVG
+85 GVGRGVFRYVERLVG

-113 RITGRLERLAPG
+113 RITGRLEKLAPG
-125 GLTSRRQGDLLARL
+125 GLSSSRKGDLLARL

-154 LPVAVAALTAAATVA
+154 LPVAVAAVTATATVGLLA
-169 LLAILLP
+169 LLLP
-176 AAGAAVALA
+176 TAGTAVALA
-185 VLIACTFVPW
+185 VLVACTVVPW
-195 LTAKTAERAEHK
+195 LTAGTAARAERK
-207 IAGARGE
+207 IAGSRGD

-220 ETLLTAGDVVAFNAI
+220 ETLLTAADLVAFNAV
-235 DNVLDA
+235 DDVLES
-241 FSQSDARLAA
+241 FSASDAKLAA
-251 AERRSAWSTGLG
+251 AERRSAWSAGLG
-263 SALLVLCV
+263 NALLVLCV
-271 GGASVAALV
+271 GAASLAGLV
-280 LGSTAHITGAVFAV
+280 LGSTANITGAAFAV

-321 SLGRVQELMDSPE
+321 SLGRVQELLDSPE
-334 PVTEPTA
+334 PVTEPA
-341 PQPLPAGRDL
+341 MPLPLPEGRDL
-351 EVRLLRVGYDDNDVL
+351 AVKHLRVGYGEDDVL
-366 DGLSVDMPAG
+366 NGVSLDMPAG

-400 EPRGGEVLL
+400 EPRAGEVSL
-409 DGVDLARLEGD
+409 DGVDLAQLEGD

-448 PGASD
+448 PGESD
-453 LQLWKAL
+453 LKLWRAL

-466 MFVEKLPD
+466 VFVENLPD
-474 GLDTMVGEHGARLSG
+474 RLDTMVGEHGARLSG

-522 RALLAD
+522 RALLED
-528 LFAAADR
+528 LFVAAGR

-544 PELVPDHV
+544 PELAPH
-552 PRQLVCLT
+552 LTQPVVRLASRMRVRA

>member
-1 MKAADTSHEALDVQR
+1 MSAQ
-16 QAGPVGGAWR
+16 VGGAGLWR
-26 LVRPE
+26 LVKPD
-31 GRMWRRLG
+31 GRVWWRLL
-39 LALLLGV
+39 LALVAGV

-63 TAASAQPPVLLLM
+63 TTAAAQPPVLILM
-76 VPIVAVRAF
+76 VAIVAVRAF
-85 GVGRGVFRYAERLVG
+85 GVGRGVFRYVERLVG

-113 RITGRLERLAPG
+113 RITGRLEKLAPG
-125 GLTSRRQGDLLARL
+125 GLTSRRKGDLLARL

-154 LPVAVAALTAAATVA
+154 LPVAVAAVTATATVA
-169 LLAILLP
+169 LLAVLLP
-176 AAGAAVALA
+176 AAGTAVALA
-185 VLIACTFVPW
+185 VLVACTVVPW
-195 LTAKTAERAEHK
+195 LTATTAARAERK
-207 IAGARGE
+207 IAGSRGE

-220 ETLLTAGDVVAFNAI
+220 ETLLTAGDVVAFNAV
-235 DNVLDA
+235 DDVLAD
-241 FSQSDARLAA
+241 FSASDARLAA
-251 AERRSAWSTGLG
+251 AERRSAWSAGLG
-263 SALLVLCV
+263 SALLMLCV
-271 GGASVAALV
+271 GGASVAGLV
-280 LGSTAHITGAVFAV
+280 LGSTANITGAVFAV

-321 SLGRVQELMDSPE
+321 SLGRVQELLDSPE
-334 PVTEPTA
+334 PVTEPAT
-341 PQPLPAGRDL
+341 PQPLPDGRDL
-351 EVRLLRVGYDDNDVL
+351 EVRLLRVGYGDHDVL
-366 DGLSVDMPAG
+366 DGLSLDVPAG

-400 EPRGGEVLL
+400 EPRAGEVRL
-409 DGVDLARLEGD
+409 DGVDLARLDGD

-434 VFDTSIRENLLLAK
+434 VFDTTIRENLLLAK

-466 MFVEKLPD
+466 VFVEKLPD

-522 RALLAD
+522 RALLED
-528 LFAAADR
+528 LFAAAGH

-544 PELVPDHV
+544 PELVPVHV